1 MRAFKSHT
9 TMEKCIRMLK
19 KARHKDREVKTT
31 RPDEVILKSEAG
43 NWLAN
48 LKKIRQLPVKTMFQR
63 SQAMSQLKMQE
74 SKSKLLR
81 PNGSDSEITFVAI
94 EAQAKLQ
101 GAIETPGDVVID
113 GTFEGKINAK
123 NLIVTATG
131 RVIGCTNVETA
142 QIAGYIELE
151 LNCSGQLSV
160 LESGTVKGKIRYGH
174 LSVALGGKCLGEV
187 EDYPEK
193 EMKTENIT
201 SLIRV

>member
-1 MRAFKSHT
+1 MVNKERYT
-9 TMEKCIRMLK
+9 E
-19 KARHKDREVKTT
+19 REVKAKSS
-31 RPDEVILKSEAG
+31 DEVIFQSEAEP
-43 NWLAN
+43 WLAN
-48 LKKIRQLPVKTMFQR
+48 LKKISQLPVKAMFQK
-63 SQAMSQLKMQE
+63 SQPMSALKIQE

-81 PNGSDSEITFVAI
+81 PNGSDYEITFVAI

-113 GTFEGKINAK
+113 GTFEGKITAK

-142 QIAGYIELE
+142 QIAGYIESE

-193 EMKTENIT
+193 ETKTEKIT

>member
-1 MRAFKSHT
+1 MSNKT
-9 TMEKCIRMLK
+9 
-19 KARHKDREVKTT
+19 RHKEREVGSRVTHGAL
-31 RPDEVILKSEAG
+31 PKSEAE

-48 LKKIRQLPVKTMFQR
+48 LKKISQLPVKTMFQK
-63 SQAMSQLKMQE
+63 SQSLSNSKMQE

-94 EAQAKLQ
+94 DAQAKLQ

-123 NLIVTATG
+123 NLIVTLTG
-131 RVIGCTNVETA
+131 RVTGCTNVETA
-142 QIAGYIELE
+142 QIAGYIESE

-193 EMKTENIT
+193 DTKTEKIT